1 MFLWFCPKHG
11 HCYGFH
17 IGNGSGGQKDAAYSL
32 YTHLPEAP
40 EILLYDFTCGLEEY
54 CLKRELVILG
64 TLGFIRIFST
74 VTVNDAPLYTAATT

>member
-40 EILLYDFTCGLEEY
+40 EIWLYEFTCGLEEY
-54 CLKRELVILG
+54 CLNKEAGYFKNTRVYHDIWVAGVQLLHKK
-64 TLGFIRIFST
+64 
-74 VTVNDAPLYTAATT
+74 